1 MPRVAGQI
9 DLKKSEAILASA
21 AVLFAE
27 KGIGVTMSEIARH
40 AGVSKQTLYN
50 RYPSKLEIGRAL
62 ANRRSDAITAP
73 LRAAGDPETLL
84 TAFAHALLD
93 KVCNPSKGESMRGV
107 FLLAPTA
114 PDIASAIFDA
124 GPGDSLRRLSA
135 WLAEQ
140 DRQGLLSVPDP
151 DVAAEMFIGMTL
163 GHSHLR
169 TALGI
174 PHPAGDHAARARETA
189 QRFIRAFAP

>member
-1 MPRVAGQI
+1 MPRIAGQI
-9 DLKKSEAILASA
+9 DPRKSEAILASA

-27 KGIGVTMSEIARH
+27 RGAAVTMNEIARH

-50 RYPSKLEIGRAL
+50 RFPSKIEIGRAL
-62 ANRRSDAITAP
+62 AHRRSDAITAP
-73 LRAAGDPETLL
+73 LRSGGDPETVL

-93 KVCNPSKGESMRGV
+93 KICNPSKGESMRGV
-107 FLLAPTA
+107 FLLAPTV
-114 PDIASAIFDA
+114 PDIARAIYDA
-124 GPGDSLRRLSA
+124 GPGESLRRLAA

-151 DVAAEMFIGMTL
+151 ATAAEMFTGMTL

-174 PHPAGDHAARARETA
+174 PHPVADLETRARETA
-189 QRFIRAFAP
+189 RRFILAFAP